1 MNVQDFA
8 GPAAAARASTRRREI
23 PPWVGSSILLLLF
36 LGVWETYVRAFNVSA
51 LILPP
56 PSLVIAAWV
65 RSLGRAET
73 WYHTGI
79 TAWETILGFF
89 FATLAGVGLGALL
102 AKMPR
107 LEKMLNP
114 FIVATQVVPK
124 VALVPLF
131 VVWFGFGLTSKV
143 VIGAVLAFFPILLN
157 TLLGVKSVDRG
168 HREVLTSL
176 NASRWQSVTQ
186 LEFPSALPYILTG
199 MEIGVV
205 LSIIGAVVGEY
216 LGGNEGLGNLAVRDM
231 NSYDTTALFAVII
244 HLALIGFVFYAAIV
258 ALRRLLIPW
267 HESARITEH

>member
-1 MNVQDFA
+1 VQDFA
-8 GPAAAARASTRRREI
+8 EPAATTQAPKRARET
-23 PPWVGSSILLLLF
+23 PTWVGSLILLLLF
-36 LGVWETYVRAFNVSA
+36 LGVWELYVRAFDVSA

-56 PSLVIAAWV
+56 PSLVLAAWV
-65 RSLGRAET
+65 ASLARSVT
-73 WYHTGI
+73 WYHTWI

-89 FATLAGVGLGALL
+89 FATLTGVGLGALL

-107 LEKMLNP
+107 LEQMLNP

-131 VVWFGFGLTSKV
+131 VVWFGFGVTSKV
-143 VIGAVLAFFPILLN
+143 VIASVLAFFPILLN

-176 NASRWQSVTQ
+176 NASRWQFVTQ

-244 HLALIGFVFYAAIV
+244 HLALIGFIFYAAIV
-258 ALRRLLIPW
+258 GLRRVLIPW
-267 HESARITEH
+267 HESARSGER